1 MALVLMR
8 VRVGLE
14 IGKSILS
21 ILYESRGLEVEVEV
35 VGRMERL
42 RLLMFIGEERFMT
55 SSIP

>member
-14 IGKSILS
+14 IGKSILN

-35 VGRMERL
+35 VGRMEHL
-42 RLLMFIGEERFMT
+42 RLLMFIGGERFMT